1 MNDRITLISLFNT
14 EDLNKINKVIK
25 NVSEPLCKVPYIKNI
40 DNRISIDTLPYH
52 FTLSAWNIEEKDF
65 VLKKLSNIKFNSFKI
80 TVSSIEVM
88 NGRENSYVL
97 YFKIRENREL
107 KKLQERVYNILP
119 VEKYNPNSFEFH
131 ITIHVDKDYDKIIKI
146 KKELEQ
152 SFIPIELTVSS
163 IGLFEIYPANLVG
176 KHSEQ

>member
-1 MNDRITLISLFNT
+1 MEYRRKGLYT
-14 EDLNKINKVIK
+14 EK
-25 NVSEPLCKVPYIKNI
+25 
-40 DNRISIDTLPYH
+40 T
-52 FTLSAWNIEEKDF
+52 
-65 VLKKLSNIKFNSFKI
+65 SNIKFNSFKI

-97 YFKIRENREL
+97 YFKIKENREL
-107 KKLQERVYNILP
+107 KRLQERVYNILP
-119 VEKYNPNSFEFH
+119 VEKYNPNKFKFH

-163 IGLFEIYPANLVG
+163 IGLFEIYPAKLVEKYNG
-176 KHSEQ
+176 R

>member
-1 MNDRITLISLFNT
+1 MNYRITLIPLLSI
-14 EDLNKINKVIK
+14 EDLNKIDNVIK
-25 NVSEPLCKVPYIKNI
+25 NVTEPLCKVPYIKNI

-65 VLKKLSNIKFNSFKI
+65 ILKKLSNIKFNSFKI

-97 YFKIRENREL
+97 YFKIKENIEL
-107 KKLQERVYNILP
+107 QNLQKQVYNILP
-119 VEKYNPNSFEFH
+119 VEKYNPNKFKFH
-131 ITIHVDKDYDKIIKI
+131 ITIHVDRDYDKIIKI

-152 SFIPIELTVSS
+152 SFIPIELTDSS
-163 IGLFEIYPANLVG
+163 IGLFEIYPAKLVEKYSG
-176 KHSEQ
+176 R

>member
-1 MNDRITLISLFNT
+1 MNYRITLISLFNT
-14 EDLNKINKVIK
+14 EDLNKINNIIK
-25 NVSEPLCKVPYIKNI
+25 NVTEPLCKVPYIKNI
-40 DNRISIDTLPYH
+40 DNRTSIDTLPYH

-65 VLKKLSNIKFNSFKI
+65 ILKKLSNIKFNSFKI

-97 YFKIRENREL
+97 YFKIKENIEL
-107 KKLQERVYNILP
+107 QNLQKQVYNILP
-119 VEKYNPNSFEFH
+119 VEKYNPNKFKFH
-131 ITIHVDKDYDKIIKI
+131 ITIHVDRDYDKIIKI

-152 SFIPIELTVSS
+152 SFIPFELNVSS

>member
-1 MNDRITLISLFNT
+1 MNDRITLISLFNI
-14 EDLNKINKVIK
+14 EDLNKINNIIK
-25 NVSEPLCKVPYIKNI
+25 NVTEPLCKVPYIKNI
-40 DNRISIDTLPYH
+40 DNRTSIDTLPYH

-65 VLKKLSNIKFNSFKI
+65 ILKKLSNIKFNSFKI

-97 YFKIRENREL
+97 YFKIKENIEL
-107 KKLQERVYNILP
+107 QNLQKQVYNILP
-119 VEKYNPNSFEFH
+119 VEKYNPNKFKFH
-131 ITIHVDKDYDKIIKI
+131 ITIHVDRDYDKIIKI

-152 SFIPIELTVSS
+152 SFIPFELNVSS

>member
-1 MNDRITLISLFNT
+1 MNDRITLISLLSI
-14 EDLNKINKVIK
+14 EDLNKIDDVIR
-25 NVSEPLCKVPYIKNI
+25 NVTEPLCKVPYIKNI

-52 FTLSAWNIEEKDF
+52 FTLSAWNIEENDF
-65 VLKKLSNIKFNSFKI
+65 ILKRLSNIKFNSFKI

-163 IGLFEIYPANLVG
+163 IGLFEIYPANLV
-176 KHSEQ
+176 KKINSN

>member
-1 MNDRITLISLFNT
+1 MNYRITLISLLSI
-14 EDLNKINKVIK
+14 EDLNKIDNVIK
-25 NVSEPLCKVPYIKNI
+25 NVTEPLCKVPYIKNI

-65 VLKKLSNIKFNSFKI
+65 ILKRLSNIKFNSFKI

>member
-52 FTLSAWNIEEKDF
+52 FTLSAWNIEENDF
-65 VLKKLSNIKFNSFKI
+65 ILKRLSNIKFNSFKI
-80 TVSSIEVM
+80 TVSSIEIV

-97 YFKIRENREL
+97 YFKIKENIEL
-107 KKLQERVYNILP
+107 QNLQKQVYNILP
-119 VEKYNPNSFEFH
+119 VEKYNPNKSKFH
-131 ITIHVDKDYDKIIKI
+131 ITIHVDRDYDKIIKI

-152 SFIPIELTVSS
+152 SFIPFELNVSS
-163 IGLFEIYPANLVG
+163 IGLFEIYPANLV
-176 KHSEQ
+176 